1 VHLHPIRASDSK
13 RHIFNHHRSLHGDVV
28 YSLARIIQECRC
40 EAAETEARR
49 GFSQVRATQAYLR
62 SVEETEREKLRWA
75 RGSAAVVGVYEQ
87 SGLGSDMVRSA
98 RL

>member
-1 VHLHPIRASDSK
+1 MGSHSIRIS
-13 RHIFNHHRSLHGDVV
+13 R
-28 YSLARIIQECRC
+28 LARLIHECRR
-40 EAAETEARR
+40 EAAEAEARR
-49 GFSQVRATQAYLR
+49 DLSQVRATQAYLR